1 MSSPVVFEISHCKQ
15 KTYNNIF
22 QAGGV
27 LAMGWGP
34 PARAQ
39 PCHGTEDRLPRRSK
53 RREHIVRQQAE
64 TLLGLRATLPKHEPK
79 RDAATQTGPDATP
92 RTSLRQLANA
102 VARVPASATDQK
114 AIEVRRALRN
124 LHLLLR
130 SERLYVK
137 DHPLRLDSLD
147 SAYDSIRNATE
158 ILGGLEIRV
167 ERGGLVAPRIGDAHL
182 PDARGEMQAL
192 AIDLQRAGIHVM
204 TFSKKFH
211 VGELDTLAGLV
222 KASLLKSED
231 PANSAGNAWWP
242 ARLLENRV
250 EGISIN
256 TQTERRV
263 DTVLASLIAAL
274 VAYGG
279 HSPRETTDAPIQAP
293 DFDDLVACLR
303 LLARL
308 TPPLESARGLS
319 PEEAARA
326 IHGAMEEASRDSV
339 CMLLSSVSQYGP
351 REGERPQPYLLRL
364 SEHLIFEFLGAEFSS
379 GSLTASSVRPTI
391 NRLSDVMVDAGG
403 YSGPHS
409 SQHLSSLAV
418 TWATDTHREQLIDRF
433 WLELPP
439 REKSAV
445 LRGPDVWCVP
455 VAALRHTLGQLAD
468 AGADAPRREARNIIL
483 NYARRIEHADPSA
496 RRSVAAGLNEMSSII
511 ESLWP
516 NQLPEDLSRG
526 AMKALDEEKAPE
538 TAALLAAFVE
548 SLGRIA
554 VNRADYSGFENI
566 LTSLERAPQDKEH
579 GHVATLANRLVV
591 QDRWLLL
598 VDAALANRPL
608 DPCLPRLLQRDPE
621 RLLDRLT
628 LLLTEPRG
636 AEMVPA
642 MARLLRTIGVP
653 VLNLLETRL
662 YEARRQ
668 RVTAAIKLLAASDP
682 ERLLRGL
689 ARAMASWEWNL
700 QDLAVSELS
709 RPNNAASALT
719 TAFVFSAILADA
731 HPMVVPMM
739 IDQLGLAQETT
750 AVPQLMEI
758 AAGEHESLRD
768 QFVRIK
774 AIEALGRMRAPEA
787 AELLRRLSENR
798 DGLTYAEPAGLR
810 AAAEDAL
817 ALIENRPSF
826 KQAAAAFGAP
836 AQSSSGYVIP
846 RRYTRVPLDSPLRA
860 QIEGAPA
867 GLTRVRTISLGG
879 AYLESPR
886 KLSVGDSI
894 KLEVRAGLRKINFTA
909 VVRNIGPDGGGVE
922 FVHMRD
928 EDREKLRKLV
938 QRHLQL

>member
-1 MSSPVVFEISHCKQ
+1 MVF
-15 KTYNNIF
+15 
-22 QAGGV
+22 
-27 LAMGWGP
+27 
-34 PARAQ
+34 
-39 PCHGTEDRLPRRSK
+39 
-53 RREHIVRQQAE
+53 
-64 TLLGLRATLPKHEPK
+64 RATLPTD
-79 RDAATQTGPDATP
+79 RDERGNASKGSPDATP
-92 RTSLRQLANA
+92 RSSLRSLTSSVYSPLAGSTEQRA
-102 VARVPASATDQK
+102 AEAL
-114 AIEVRRALRN
+114 RALRS

-130 SERLYVK
+130 SERLYEK
-137 DHPLRLDSLD
+137 NHPSRLDSLD
-147 SAYDSIRNATE
+147 GAFDSLRNIAE
-158 ILGGLEIRV
+158 LLGGLEIRV
-167 ERGGLVAPRIGDAHL
+167 ERGGIVAPKVGDSHL

-192 AIDLQRAGIHVM
+192 AADLQRAGIHSL

-211 VGELDTLAGLV
+211 VGELDTLTRLMRE
-222 KASLLKSED
+222 SLLKSEE
-231 PANSAGNAWWP
+231 PAIDGGKSWWP
-242 ARLLENRV
+242 ARLIENRV

-256 TQTERRV
+256 TQTERKV
-263 DTVLASLIAAL
+263 DTVLASLMAAL

-279 HSPRETTDAPIQAP
+279 HSPRETADVPIQAP
-293 DFDDLVACLR
+293 DFDDLVATLR

-326 IHGAMEEASRDSV
+326 IHGALEEASRDSV
-339 CMLLSSVSQYGP
+339 RMLLSSVSQYAP
-351 REGERPQPYLLRL
+351 REAEQPLPYLLRL
-364 SEHLIFEFLGAEFSS
+364 SENVIFEFLSAEFSN
-379 GSLTASSVRPTI
+379 GSVTPPSVSHAFHRFG
-391 NRLSDVMVDAGG
+391 DVIVEAGG

-433 WLELPP
+433 WLELPA

-455 VAALRHTLGQLAD
+455 VAALRQTLGQLAE
-468 AGADAPRREARNIIL
+468 AGADAPRREARNIVL
-483 NYARRIEHADPSA
+483 NYARRLDIHDPSA
-496 RRSVAAGLNEMSSII
+496 KRSIAAGLNELAPII

-516 NQLPEDLSRG
+516 NQLPDDLSRG
-526 AMKALDEEKAPE
+526 AMKVLDTETAPE

-548 SLGRIA
+548 ALGRIA
-554 VNRADYSGFENI
+554 VNRADYAGFESI
-566 LTSLERAPQDKEH
+566 LTGLERVPRDKEH
-579 GHVATLANRLVV
+579 DHMTALSIRLVA

-598 VDAALANRPL
+598 VDAALANRAL
-608 DPCLPRLLQRDPE
+608 DPVLPRLLQRDPE

-653 VLNLLETRL
+653 ALNLLETRL

-668 RVTAAIKLLAASDP
+668 RVTAAIKLLAAADP

-709 RPNNAASALT
+709 RPSNSASAQSS
-719 TAFVFSAILADA
+719 AFVFSAILADA

-739 IDQLGLAQETT
+739 IDQIGLAQETT

-758 AAGEHESLRD
+758 AAGEHEILRD

-774 AIEALGRMRAPEA
+774 AIEALGRMRAVES
-787 AELLRRLSENR
+787 AELLRTLVESRE
-798 DGLTYAEPAGLR
+798 GLAYAEPSGLR
-810 AAAEDAL
+810 AVAEDAL
-817 ALIENRPSF
+817 AMIENRPSSARVR
-826 KQAAAAFGAP
+826 AAYESAAQTNAN
-836 AQSSSGYVIP
+836 YVIP
-846 RRYTRVPLDSPLRA
+846 RRYVRVPLESPLRA
-860 QIEGAPA
+860 QIEGAPT
-867 GLTRVRTISLGG
+867 GLARVKTISLGG

-909 VVRNIGPDGGGVE
+909 VVRNIGPDGSGVE
-922 FVHMRD
+922 FVYMRD

>member
-1 MSSPVVFEISHCKQ
+1 MKSHEDTAPQIS
-15 KTYNNIF
+15 
-22 QAGGV
+22 
-27 LAMGWGP
+27 
-34 PARAQ
+34 AR
-39 PCHGTEDRLPRRSK
+39 P
-53 RREHIVRQQAE
+53 
-64 TLLGLRATLPKHEPK
+64 
-79 RDAATQTGPDATP
+79 
-92 RTSLRQLANA
+92 
-102 VARVPASATDQK
+102 VARVVPRAQAAAADQRTL
-114 AIEVRRALRN
+114 EVHRALRN

-130 SERLYVK
+130 SERLYEK
-137 DHPLRLDSLD
+137 NHPRRLDSLD
-147 SAYDSIRNATE
+147 GAYDSLRNAAE
-158 ILGGLEIRV
+158 NLGGLEVRV
-167 ERGGLVAPRIGDAHL
+167 ERGGLVIPRLSDAHL
-182 PDARGEMQAL
+182 PDLRGEMQAL
-192 AIDLQRAGIHVM
+192 AASLQRSGIHTLV
-204 TFSKKFH
+204 FSKKFH
-211 VGELDTLAGLV
+211 VGELDTLAQLM
-222 KASLLKSED
+222 KASLLRSEQ
-231 PANSAGNAWWP
+231 PAKDAENAWWP
-242 ARLLENRV
+242 ARLLEKRV

-279 HSPRETTDAPIQAP
+279 HSQLEAADAPIRVP
-293 DFDDLVACLR
+293 DFDDLAATLR

-308 TPPLESARGLS
+308 TPPLETARGLS

-326 IHGAMEEASRDSV
+326 IHGALEEASRDSV
-339 CMLLSSVSQYGP
+339 RMLLGSVSQYAP
-351 REGERPQPYLLRL
+351 REGEQPQPYLIRL
-364 SEHLIFEFLGAEFSS
+364 SENLIFEFLGAEFTS
-379 GSLTASSVRPTI
+379 GSLTPATMRPTFL
-391 NRLSDVMVDAGG
+391 RLADVIVEAGG

-418 TWATDTHREQLIDRF
+418 SWAADTHREKLIDRF

-455 VAALRHTLGQLAD
+455 VAALRQTLGQLAD
-468 AGADAPRREARNIIL
+468 AGADAPRREARNIVL
-483 NYARRIEHADPSA
+483 NYSRRLEHVDPSA
-496 RRSVAAGLNEMSSII
+496 RRCVAAGLNELTPII

-526 AMKALDEEKAPE
+526 AMKTLDKEAAPE
-538 TAALLAAFVE
+538 IAALLAAFVE
-548 SLGRIA
+548 SLGRVA
-554 VNRADYSGFENI
+554 VHRGDYTGFESI
-566 LTSLERAPQDKEH
+566 LTGLERVPRDKEH
-579 GHVATLANRLVV
+579 DHMSALANRLVA

-598 VDAALANRPL
+598 VDASLANRAL
-608 DPCLPRLLQRDPE
+608 DPVLPRLLQRDPE

-642 MARLLRTIGVP
+642 MARLVRTIGVP

-668 RVTAAIKLLAASDP
+668 RVTAAIKLLAAADP

-700 QDLAVSELS
+700 QDLAVGELS
-709 RPNNAASALT
+709 RPSNCASAQSA
-719 TAFVFSAILADA
+719 AFVFSAILADA
-731 HPMVVPMM
+731 HPLVVPVM
-739 IDQLGLAQETT
+739 IDQIGLAQETT

-758 AAGEHESLRD
+758 AAGGHEVLSD

-774 AIEALGRMRAPEA
+774 AIEALGRMRAAEA
-787 AELLRRLSENR
+787 AELLRSLAESRE
-798 DGLTYAEPAGLR
+798 GLTYAEPSGLR

-817 ALIENRPSF
+817 AMIEDRPSSARVR
-826 KQAAAAFGAP
+826 AAYESAAHSGA
-836 AQSSSGYVIP
+836 GYVVP
-846 RRYTRVPLDSPLRA
+846 RRYVRVPLESPLRA
-860 QIEGAPA
+860 QIEGPSA
-867 GLTRVRTISLGG
+867 GLARVKTISLGG
-879 AYLESPR
+879 AYLESPK

-909 VVRNIGPDGGGVE
+909 IVRNIGPDGNGVE

-928 EDREKLRKLV
+928 QDREKLRKLV

>member
-1 MSSPVVFEISHCKQ
+1 M
-15 KTYNNIF
+15 
-22 QAGGV
+22 
-27 LAMGWGP
+27 
-34 PARAQ
+34 
-39 PCHGTEDRLPRRSK
+39 D
-53 RREHIVRQQAE
+53 QQAS
-64 TLLGLRATLPKHEPK
+64 
-79 RDAATQTGPDATP
+79 D
-92 RTSLRQLANA
+92 
-102 VARVPASATDQK
+102 VY
-114 AIEVRRALRN
+114 RALRN
-124 LHLLLR
+124 LHLLMR
-130 SERLYVK
+130 SERLYEK
-137 DHPLRLDSLD
+137 NHPSRLDSLD
-147 SAYDSIRNATE
+147 GAFDSLRDIAE
-158 ILGGLEIRV
+158 LLGGLELRV
-167 ERGGLVAPRIGDAHL
+167 ERGGIVAPRIGDAHL

-192 AIDLQRAGIHVM
+192 AADLQRAGIHSLS
-204 TFSKKFH
+204 FFRKFH
-211 VGELDTLAGLV
+211 VGELDTLTRLMRE
-222 KASLLKSED
+222 SLLKSEE
-231 PANSAGNAWWP
+231 PASDGGKSWWP

-256 TQTERRV
+256 TLTERKI
-263 DTVLASLIAAL
+263 DTVLASLMAAL

-279 HSPRETTDAPIQAP
+279 KSGRETSDTPIQAP
-293 DFDDLVACLR
+293 DFDDLVATLR

-319 PEEAARA
+319 AEEAARA
-326 IHGAMEEASRDSV
+326 IHGALEEASRDSV
-339 CMLLSSVSQYGP
+339 RMLLGSVSQYAP
-351 REGERPQPYLLRL
+351 REAEQPLPYLLRL
-364 SEHLIFEFLGAEFSS
+364 SENIIFEFLSAEFSN
-379 GSLTASSVRPTI
+379 GSVTPTSI
-391 NRLSDVMVDAGG
+391 GPTFHRFGDVIVDAGG

-418 TWATDTHREQLIDRF
+418 TWATDTHREQLIQRF
-433 WLELPP
+433 WLELPA

-455 VAALRHTLGQLAD
+455 VVALRQTLEQLAK
-468 AGADAPRREARNIIL
+468 AGADAPRREARNIVL
-483 NYARRIEHADPSA
+483 NYARRLDVQDALA
-496 RRSVAAGLNEMSSII
+496 KRSIAAGLNELAPII

-526 AMKALDEEKAPE
+526 AMKALEAETLPE

-548 SLGRIA
+548 ALGRIA
-554 VNRADYSGFENI
+554 VSRADYAGFESI
-566 LTSLERAPQDKEH
+566 LTGLERVPRDKEH
-579 GHVATLANRLVV
+579 DHMTALSIRLVA

-608 DPCLPRLLQRDPE
+608 DPVLPRLLQRDPE

-668 RVTAAIKLLAASDP
+668 RVTAAIKLLAAADP

-689 ARAMASWEWNL
+689 ARALASWEWNL

-709 RPNNAASALT
+709 RPSSSASAQSS
-719 TAFVFSAILADA
+719 AFVFSAILADA

-739 IDQLGLAQETT
+739 IDQIGLTQETT

-758 AAGEHESLRD
+758 AAGEHEVLRE

-774 AIEALGRMRAPEA
+774 AIEALGRMRCYEA
-787 AELLRRLSENR
+787 AELLHNLMERRE
-798 DGLTYAEPAGLR
+798 GLTYAEPAGLR

-836 AQSSSGYVIP
+836 AQSSSSYLIP
-846 RRYTRVPLDSPLRA
+846 RRYVRVPLESPLRA
-860 QIEGAPA
+860 QIEGAPT
-867 GLTRVRTISLGG
+867 GLARVKTISLGG

-894 KLEVRAGLRKINFTA
+894 KLEVRTGLRKINFTA
-909 VVRNIGPDGGGVE
+909 VVRTIGPDGSGVE

-928 EDREKLRKLV
+928 EDREKLRKFV

>member
-1 MSSPVVFEISHCKQ
+1 LEIPL
-15 KTYNNIF
+15 
-22 QAGGV
+22 V
-27 LAMGWGP
+27 R
-34 PARAQ
+34 RAAV
-39 PCHGTEDRLPRRSK
+39 PINE
-53 RREHIVRQQAE
+53 A
-64 TLLGLRATLPKHEPK
+64 KHE
-79 RDAATQTGPDATP
+79 RASQASPDATP
-92 RTSLRQLANA
+92 RTSLRQLAYA
-102 VARVPASATDQK
+102 VARVPASIMDQK
-114 AIEVRRALRN
+114 ASEVQHALRN
-124 LHLLLR
+124 LHLLIR
-130 SERLYVK
+130 SERLYEK

-147 SAYDSIRNATE
+147 SAYDSIRSVTE
-158 ILGGLEIRV
+158 LLGGLEIRV

-182 PDARGEMQAL
+182 PDSRGEMQAL
-192 AIDLQRAGIHVM
+192 AADLQRAGIHALA
-204 TFSKKFH
+204 FLKKFH
-211 VGELDTLAGLV
+211 VGELDTLARLV

-231 PANSAGNAWWP
+231 PANGTGSSWWP

-263 DTVLASLIAAL
+263 DTVLASLIGAL

-279 HSPRETTDAPIQAP
+279 HSPREKADLPIQPP

-303 LLARL
+303 LLAQL

-364 SEHLIFEFLGAEFSS
+364 SENIIFEFLGAEFSS

-391 NRLSDVMVDAGG
+391 SRLSDVIVEAGG
-403 YSGPHS
+403 YFGPHS

-418 TWATDTHREQLIDRF
+418 TWATDTHREQLIDKF

-455 VAALRHTLGQLAD
+455 VAALRHTLGQLAE
-468 AGADAPRREARNIIL
+468 AGADAPRREARNIVL
-483 NYARRIEHADPSA
+483 NYARRIEHAEASA
-496 RRSVAAGLNEMSSII
+496 RRFVAAGLNELSPII

-526 AMKALDEEKAPE
+526 AMKALDAEKSPE

-554 VNRADYSGFENI
+554 VNRGDYFGFETI
-566 LTSLERAPQDKEH
+566 LTSLERAPHDKEH
-579 GHVATLANRLVV
+579 DHMSALAHRLVA

-608 DPCLPRLLQRDPE
+608 DPVLPRLLQRDPE
-621 RLLDRLT
+621 RLLDRMT

-636 AEMVPA
+636 PEMVPA

-668 RVTAAIKLLAASDP
+668 RVTAAIKLLAAADP

-709 RPNNAASALT
+709 RPSNSSSALS

-750 AVPQLMEI
+750 AVSQLMEI
-758 AAGEHESLRD
+758 AAGEHEVLRD

-774 AIEALGRMRAPEA
+774 AIEALGRMRASEA
-787 AELLRRLSENR
+787 AELLRKLAENR
-798 DGLTYAEPAGLR
+798 EGLTYAEPAGLR

-846 RRYTRVPLDSPLRA
+846 RRYTRVPLESPLRA
-860 QIEGAPA
+860 QIEGVPA
-867 GLTRVRTISLGG
+867 GLSRVKTISLGG
-879 AYLESPR
+879 AYLESPG
-886 KLSVGDSI
+886 KLAIGDSI

-909 VVRNIGPDGGGVE
+909 VVRNIGPDGSGIE

>member
-1 MSSPVVFEISHCKQ
+1 MV
-15 KTYNNIF
+15 
-22 QAGGV
+22 
-27 LAMGWGP
+27 
-34 PARAQ
+34 
-39 PCHGTEDRLPRRSK
+39 
-53 RREHIVRQQAE
+53 
-64 TLLGLRATLPKHEPK
+64 LRATKPNQEAKREPWP
-79 RDAATQTGPDATP
+79 QTSPDVTP
-92 RTSLRQLANA
+92 RTSLRLLANA
-102 VARVPASATDQK
+102 VARVPATATDQK
-114 AIEVRRALRN
+114 ATEVHRALRN

-130 SERLYVK
+130 SERLYTK
-137 DHPLRLDSLD
+137 DHPLRVDSLD

-158 ILGGLEIRV
+158 NLGGMEIRV
-167 ERGGLVAPRIGDAHL
+167 ERGGLVAPRIGEAHL
-182 PDARGEMQAL
+182 PDPRGEMQAL
-192 AIDLQRAGIHVM
+192 ASDLQRAGINALV
-204 TFSKKFH
+204 FSKKFH

-222 KASLLKSED
+222 KASLLRSED
-231 PANSAGNAWWP
+231 PANGAGNAWWP

-279 HSPRETTDAPIQAP
+279 HSPRETADAPIQAP
-293 DFDDLVACLR
+293 DFDDLVASLR

-379 GSLTASSVRPTI
+379 GSLTASSVKPTI
-391 NRLSDVMVDAGG
+391 YRLSDVMVEAGG

-455 VAALRHTLGQLAD
+455 VAALRHTLGQLAE
-468 AGADAPRREARNIIL
+468 AGADAPRREARNIVL

-496 RRSVAAGLNEMSSII
+496 RRSVAAGLNELASII

-554 VNRADYSGFENI
+554 VNRADYTGFENI
-566 LTSLERAPQDKEH
+566 LTGLERAPQDKEH
-579 GHVATLANRLVV
+579 GHLAALANRLVA

-598 VDAALANRPL
+598 ADAALANRPL
-608 DPCLPRLLQRDPE
+608 DPSLPRLLQRDPE
-621 RLLDRLT
+621 RLLDRMT

-668 RVTAAIKLLAASDP
+668 RVTAAIKLLAAADP

-709 RPNNAASALT
+709 RPNNAASALS

-731 HPMVVPMM
+731 HPLVVPMM

-774 AIEALGRMRAPEA
+774 AIEALGRMRAPES
-787 AELLRRLSENR
+787 AELLRRLAENR
-798 DGLTYAEPAGLR
+798 EGLTYAEPAGLR

-860 QIEGAPA
+860 QIEGTPA
-867 GLTRVRTISLGG
+867 GLARVKTISLGG

-886 KLSVGDSI
+886 KLSIGDSI
-894 KLEVRAGLRKINFTA
+894 KLEVRSGLRRINFTA
-909 VVRNIGPDGGGVE
+909 VVRNIGPDGSGVE

>member
-1 MSSPVVFEISHCKQ
+1 
-15 KTYNNIF
+15 
-22 QAGGV
+22 V
-27 LAMGWGP
+27 L
-34 PARAQ
+34 PASIAA
-39 PCHGTEDRLPRRSK
+39 GTE
-53 RREHIVRQQAE
+53 
-64 TLLGLRATLPKHEPK
+64 
-79 RDAATQTGPDATP
+79 
-92 RTSLRQLANA
+92 
-102 VARVPASATDQK
+102 QK
-114 AIEVRRALRN
+114 AADVQRALRN
-124 LHLLLR
+124 FHLLLR
-130 SERLYVK
+130 SERLYEK
-137 DHPLRLDSLD
+137 NHPSRLDSLD
-147 SAYDSIRNATE
+147 GAFDALRDIAE
-158 ILGGLEIRV
+158 LLEGLEIRV
-167 ERGGLVAPRIGDAHL
+167 ERGGIVAPRIGDAHL

-192 AIDLQRAGIHVM
+192 AADLQRAGIHSLS
-204 TFSKKFH
+204 FSRKFH
-211 VGELDTLAGLV
+211 VGELDTLTRLMRE
-222 KASLLKSED
+222 SLLKSEE
-231 PANSAGNAWWP
+231 PASKSVNSWWP

-256 TQTERRV
+256 TQTDRKV
-263 DTVLASLIAAL
+263 DTVLASLMAAL

-279 HSPRETTDAPIQAP
+279 HSQREASDTPIQAP
-293 DFDDLVACLR
+293 DFDDLVATLR

-319 PEEAARA
+319 AEEAARS
-326 IHGAMEEASRDSV
+326 IHGALEEASRDSV
-339 CMLLSSVSQYGP
+339 RMMLSSVSQYAP
-351 REGERPQPYLLRL
+351 REAEQPLPYLLRL
-364 SEHLIFEFLGAEFSS
+364 SENIIFEFLSAEFSN
-379 GSLTASSVRPTI
+379 GSLTPTSVGPTFH
-391 NRLSDVMVDAGG
+391 RFGDVIVDAGG

-418 TWATDTHREQLIDRF
+418 TWATDTHRAQLIDRF
-433 WLELPP
+433 WMELPA

-455 VAALRHTLGQLAD
+455 VAALRQALEQLAK
-468 AGADAPRREARNIIL
+468 AGTDAPRREARNIVL
-483 NYARRIEHADPSA
+483 NYARRLDIQDASA
-496 RRSVAAGLNEMSSII
+496 KRSIAAGLNELAPII

-526 AMKALDEEKAPE
+526 AMKALEAETLPE

-548 SLGRIA
+548 ALGGIA
-554 VNRADYSGFENI
+554 VSRADYAAFESI
-566 LTSLERAPQDKEH
+566 LTGLERVPRDKEH
-579 GHVATLANRLVV
+579 DHMTALSIRLVA

-608 DPCLPRLLQRDPE
+608 DPVLPRLLQRDPE

-668 RVTAAIKLLAASDP
+668 RVTAAIKLLAAADP

-709 RPNNAASALT
+709 RPSNSASGQSS
-719 TAFVFSAILADA
+719 AFVFSAILADA

-739 IDQLGLAQETT
+739 IDQIGLAQETT
-750 AVPQLMEI
+750 AIPQLMEI
-758 AAGEHESLRD
+758 AAGEHEVLRD

-774 AIEALGRMRAPEA
+774 AIEALGRMRCYEA
-787 AELLRRLSENR
+787 AELLHTLVERRE
-798 DGLTYAEPAGLR
+798 GLAHAEPAGLR

-836 AQSSSGYVIP
+836 AQSSSSYLIP
-846 RRYTRVPLDSPLRA
+846 RRYVRVPLESPLRA
-860 QIEGAPA
+860 QIEGAQT
-867 GLTRVRTISLGG
+867 GLARVKTISLGG

-894 KLEVRAGLRKINFTA
+894 KLEVRTGLRKINFTA
-909 VVRNIGPDGGGVE
+909 VVRTIGPDGSGVE

-928 EDREKLRKLV
+928 EDREKLRKFV

>member
-1 MSSPVVFEISHCKQ
+1 LVF
-15 KTYNNIF
+15 
-22 QAGGV
+22 
-27 LAMGWGP
+27 
-34 PARAQ
+34 
-39 PCHGTEDRLPRRSK
+39 
-53 RREHIVRQQAE
+53 
-64 TLLGLRATLPKHEPK
+64 RATLPVEKED
-79 RDAATQTGPDATP
+79 RGTGSKASPDSAP
-92 RTSLRQLANA
+92 QASLRALANS
-102 VARVPASATDQK
+102 VSRSQSATTDQK
-114 AIEVRRALRN
+114 TIGVQRALRN
-124 LHLLLR
+124 FHRLLR
-130 SERLYVK
+130 SERLYEK
-137 DHPLRLDSLD
+137 NHPHRLDSLD
-147 SAYDSIRNATE
+147 GAYDSLRNATE
-158 ILGGLEIRV
+158 MLDGLEFRV
-167 ERGGLVAPRIGDAHL
+167 ERGGIVAPRIGDAHL

-192 AIDLQRAGIHVM
+192 AADLQRAGIQSLV
-204 TFSKKFH
+204 FLKKFH
-211 VGELDTLAGLV
+211 VGELDTLTSLMRT
-222 KASLLKSED
+222 SLLRSEE
-231 PANSAGNAWWP
+231 PAKVGGNGWWP

-250 EGISIN
+250 EGISVN
-256 TQTERRV
+256 TQTERKV

-279 HSPRETTDAPIQAP
+279 HSPRETADAPIQAP
-293 DFDDLVACLR
+293 NFDDLVASLR

-326 IHGAMEEASRDSV
+326 IHGAMEAASQGSV
-339 CMLLSSVSQYGP
+339 RMLLSSVSQYAP
-351 REGERPQPYLLRL
+351 REAEQPLPYLLRL
-364 SEHLIFEFLGAEFSS
+364 SEKIIFEFLSAEFSS
-379 GSLTASSVRPTI
+379 GSLTPPSVRSALH
-391 NRLSDVMVDAGG
+391 RFGDVIVEAGA
-403 YSGPHS
+403 YTGPHS

-455 VAALRHTLGQLAD
+455 VAALRQALGQLAD
-468 AGADAPRREARNIIL
+468 AGADAPRREARNIVL
-483 NYARRIEHADPSA
+483 NYARRLEIPEAAA
-496 RRSVAAGLNEMSSII
+496 RRSVAAGLNELTSII

-516 NQLPEDLSRG
+516 NQLPEDLSRV
-526 AMKALDEEKAPE
+526 AMKFLDTESAPE

-554 VNRADYSGFENI
+554 VNRADYSGFEAI
-566 LTSLERAPQDKEH
+566 LTSLERAPRDKEH
-579 GHVATLANRLVV
+579 DHMAALSSRLVA

-598 VDAALANRPL
+598 VDAALANRAL
-608 DPCLPRLLQRDPE
+608 DPVLPRLLQRDPE

-642 MARLLRTIGVP
+642 MARLLRAIGIP

-668 RVTAAIKLLAASDP
+668 RVTAAIKLLAAADP

-689 ARAMASWEWNL
+689 ARAMASWEWSL
-700 QDLAVSELS
+700 QDLAVSELA
-709 RPNNAASALT
+709 RPSNSTSAHSA
-719 TAFVFSAILADA
+719 AFVFSAILADA

-739 IDQLGLAQETT
+739 IDQIGLAQETT

-758 AAGEHESLRD
+758 AAGGHEILRD

-774 AIEALGRMRAPEA
+774 AIEALGRLHASEA
-787 AELLRRLSENR
+787 VELLRALVESRE
-798 DGLTYAEPAGLR
+798 GLTYAEPSGLR

-817 ALIENRPSF
+817 ALMENRPSSARVR
-826 KQAAAAFGAP
+826 AAYESAAQTNA
-836 AQSSSGYVIP
+836 SYLVP
-846 RRYTRVPLDSPLRA
+846 RRYVRVPLESPLRA
-860 QIEGAPA
+860 QIEGASA
-867 GLTRVRTISLGG
+867 GLARVKTISLGG

-909 VVRNIGPDGGGVE
+909 VVRNIGPDGSGVE

>member
-1 MSSPVVFEISHCKQ
+1 MAV
-15 KTYNNIF
+15 
-22 QAGGV
+22 
-27 LAMGWGP
+27 
-34 PARAQ
+34 
-39 PCHGTEDRLPRRSK
+39 
-53 RREHIVRQQAE
+53 
-64 TLLGLRATLPKHEPK
+64 RATLPVHEAK
-79 RDAATQTGPDATP
+79 REAPSQASPDVTP
-92 RTSLRQLANA
+92 RTSLRQLASA
-102 VARVPASATDQK
+102 VSRVPASVMDQK
-114 AIEVRRALRN
+114 AVEVQRALRN
-124 LHLLLR
+124 LHLLIR
-130 SERLYVK
+130 SERLYEK
-137 DHPLRLDSLD
+137 DHPHRLDSLD
-147 SAYDSIRNATE
+147 AAYDSIRNAAE
-158 ILGGLEIRV
+158 MLGGLEIRA

-192 AIDLQRAGIHVM
+192 ALELHRAGIHALV
-204 TFSKKFH
+204 FSKKFH
-211 VGELDTLAGLV
+211 VGELDTLARLV
-222 KASLLKSED
+222 KASLLRSED

-256 TQTERRV
+256 TQMERRV
-263 DTVLASLIAAL
+263 DTVLASLIGAL

-279 HSPRETTDAPIQAP
+279 HSPREAADSPIQAP
-293 DFDDLVACLR
+293 DFDDLVASLR

-308 TPPLESARGLS
+308 TPPLETARGLS

-339 CMLLSSVSQYGP
+339 TMLLSSVSQYEP

-364 SEHLIFEFLGAEFSS
+364 SEQIIFEFLNAEFSS
-379 GSLTASSVRPTI
+379 GALTATSVKPTFY
-391 NRLSDVMVDAGG
+391 RLGDVIVSAGG

-468 AGADAPRREARNIIL
+468 AGADAPRREARNIVL

-496 RRSVAAGLNEMSSII
+496 RRSVAAGLNELSSII

-526 AMKALDEEKAPE
+526 AMKALDSEKSPE

-554 VNRADYSGFENI
+554 VNRADYSGFETI
-566 LTSLERAPQDKEH
+566 LTGLERAPQDKEH
-579 GHVATLANRLVV
+579 DHMAALANRLVA

-608 DPCLPRLLQRDPE
+608 DPVLPRLLQRDPE

-668 RVTAAIKLLAASDP
+668 RVTAAIKLLAAADP

-709 RPNNAASALT
+709 RPNNSASALS

-739 IDQLGLAQETT
+739 IDQLGLAQEAT

-774 AIEALGRMRAPEA
+774 AIEALGRLRATEA
-787 AELLRRLSENR
+787 AELLRTLVESRE
-798 DGLTYAEPAGLR
+798 GLTYAEPAGLR

-836 AQSSSGYVIP
+836 GQSSSGYVIP

-867 GLTRVRTISLGG
+867 GLARVKTISLGG

-909 VVRNIGPDGGGVE
+909 VVRNIGPDGSGVE

-938 QRHLQL
+938 QRHLHL

>member
-1 MSSPVVFEISHCKQ
+1 MAIAARVDTFSP
-15 KTYNNIF
+15 
-22 QAGGV
+22 
-27 LAMGWGP
+27 
-34 PARAQ
+34 
-39 PCHGTEDRLPRRSK
+39 
-53 RREHIVRQQAE
+53 AE
-64 TLLGLRATLPKHEPK
+64 TAQTYCKEDLEIFLVLRAIVPINKAKREP
-79 RDAATQTGPDATP
+79 GPAQSNPNSTP
-92 RTSLRQLANA
+92 RASLRALANA
-102 VARVPASATDQK
+102 VSRVPAGTLEQK
-114 AIEVRRALRN
+114 AIDVHRALRN
-124 LHLLLR
+124 LHLLMR
-130 SERLYVK
+130 SERLYEK
-137 DHPLRLDSLD
+137 DHPRKLDSLD
-147 SAYDSIRNATE
+147 TAYDSIRNATE
-158 ILGGLEIRV
+158 TLGGLEIRV

-182 PDARGEMQAL
+182 PDARGDMQAL
-192 AIDLQRAGIHVM
+192 AIDLQRAGIYALS
-204 TFSKKFH
+204 FSKKFH
-211 VGELDTLAGLV
+211 VGELDTLARLV
-222 KASLLKSED
+222 KASLLRSED

-256 TQTERRV
+256 TQSERRV

-279 HSPRETTDAPIQAP
+279 HSPREKADAPIQAP
-293 DFDDLVACLR
+293 DFDDLVASLR

-326 IHGAMEEASRDSV
+326 IHGAMEEASRESV
-339 CMLLSSVSQYGP
+339 CMLLSSVSQYEP

-364 SEHLIFEFLGAEFSS
+364 SENLIFEFLSAEFSS
-379 GSLTASSVRPTI
+379 GALTASSVRPTI
-391 NRLSDVMVDAGG
+391 YRLSDFIVEAGG

-409 SQHLSSLAV
+409 SQHLSSLAL

-468 AGADAPRREARNIIL
+468 AGADAPRREARNIVL
-483 NYARRIEHADPSA
+483 NYARRIEHASASA
-496 RRSVAAGLNEMSSII
+496 RRFVAAGLNELGSII

-526 AMKALDEEKAPE
+526 AMKALDAEKSPE

-554 VNRADYSGFENI
+554 VSRGDYSGFETI
-566 LTSLERAPQDKEH
+566 LTGLERAPHDKEH
-579 GHVATLANRLVV
+579 DHMAALASRLVA

-598 VDAALANRPL
+598 VDAALANRAL
-608 DPCLPRLLQRDPE
+608 DPVLPRLLQRDPE

-642 MARLLRTIGVP
+642 MARLLRSIGVP

-668 RVTAAIKLLAASDP
+668 RVTAAIKLLAAADP

-709 RPNNAASALT
+709 RPNNSASAAT

-758 AAGEHESLRD
+758 AAGEHETLRD

-787 AELLRRLSENR
+787 AELLRKLAENR
-798 DGLTYAEPAGLR
+798 EGLTYAEPAGLR

-836 AQSSSGYVIP
+836 AQSSSSYVIP

-860 QIEGAPA
+860 QIEGAPV
-867 GLTRVRTISLGG
+867 GLARVKTISLGG

-886 KLSVGDSI
+886 KLAVGDSI

-909 VVRNIGPDGGGVE
+909 VVRNIGPDGSGIE